1 MIQESVVAAITA
13 ALTQSKNQD
22 LMLTLLGL
30 IEFMEHEDKELPIDT
45 TVLGDAAV
53 EVNAFAK
60 ALHYKELEYHTN
72 PTDEVTEHL
81 IGTYAKLQRQDAAF
95 GLLKIS
101 EKGDRDRL
109 RNPRDRSHRLEKPHT
124 TFWYEKLGK
133 WDDALSQYE
142 LQLLNQPTSENAA
155 YGRMRCWYALGQWD
169 SLQSAID
176 QEMNQVSEDQFQEL
190 APMAATCAWVL
201 GHWTQMED
209 FVTHMAPS
217 PDTAFYQAILHVHH
231 NQFNSAQLRIQIA
244 RDSLEREF
252 HTEEEYGRSYQYV
265 GSLPGGA
272 YTDHTPRT
280 LVRVQLLSELEE
292 IIAYKEHSD
301 QPEWQAAMRKTWI
314 KR

>member
-1 MIQESVVAAITA
+1 MQESVVTAITA

-30 IEFMEHEDKELPIDT
+30 IEFMEHEDRELPIDT

-60 ALHYKELEYHTN
+60 ALHYKELEYHTK

-81 IGTYAKLQRQDAAF
+81 IGTYAKLQRHDAAF

-101 EKGDRDRL
+101 EKGDRDRV
-109 RNPRDRSHRLEKPHT
+109 RNPRDRSQRLEKPQT

-142 LQLLNQPTSENAA
+142 LQLLNQPTSESAA

-169 SLQSAID
+169 ALQGAIE
-176 QEMNQVSEDQFQEL
+176 QEMSQVSEEQFQEL

-201 GHWTQMED
+201 GQWKRMED
-209 FVTHMAPS
+209 YVTHMTQS

-231 NQFNSAQLRIQIA
+231 NQFNTAQVRIQIA

-252 HTEEEYGRSYQYV
+252 HAEEEYDRSYQYV
-265 GSLPGGA
+265 NSSPQESCADYYPGLSFVSSSCLNWKRSS
-272 YTDHTPRT
+272 RT
-280 LVRVQLLSELEE
+280 RNIPTNLNG
-292 IIAYKEHSD
+292 
-301 QPEWQAAMRKTWI
+301 
-314 KR
+314 KRR